1 MARQRFKEI
10 GTYSFFG
17 EFVYEQIVPRDHFL
31 MKLNQVVKWERLTK
45 RLIRY
50 YQGKG
55 KVGRPP
61 YDPVVLLKMLFISYL
76 YHLSERQA
84 EEAVSYNLVIRLS

>member
-10 GTYSFFG
+10 GTHSFLG

-50 YQGKG
+50 YRGKG

-61 YDPVVLLKMLFISYL
+61 FAPVVLLKMLFIS
-76 YHLSERQA
+76 
-84 EEAVSYNLVIRLS
+84 